1 MAKRSKKKNPNA
13 LTSQQKADLL
23 FNKALDDK
31 KKSLDI
37 RLNITVG
44 IAVALCI
51 IAFLLMPVININFS
65 GQLSDILKM
74 DLEEDATVGVTV
86 NMSFLDF
93 LTAPAGYDSPIQYLS
108 EHTNS
113 DINSSVIYGAFSQ
126 IVTNADEKM
135 LNDAYVLI
143 LTVAII
149 WLASWVVWFLA
160 ICINRKKNKDGLFLR
175 VSSIAFIALSILQ
188 WIVFIVVAIASA
200 SKAQIQ
206 PHISSYLIM
215 ASGVTL
221 SVVYGLYISKVKRL
235 NKERKDVPEFTEH
248 IKEK

>member
-31 KKSLDI
+31 KKSLDT

-44 IAVALCI
+44 IIVALCI
-51 IAFLLMPVININFS
+51 IAFLLMPAVNINFS
-65 GQLSDILKM
+65 GQLSDILKI
-74 DLEEDATVGVTV
+74 DLEEDATIGVTI

-93 LTAPAGYDSPIQYLS
+93 LTAPAGYDSPVKYLA
-108 EHTNS
+108 EHT
-113 DINSSVIYGAFSQ
+113 DSSIDKSLMYEAFSQ
-126 IVTNADEKM
+126 IVTKADEKM
-135 LNDAYVLI
+135 LSDAYALI
-143 LTVAII
+143 LTVTIL
-149 WLASWVVWFLA
+149 WLVSWVVWFLA
-160 ICINRKKNKDGLFLR
+160 VCINRKKNKDGVFLR
-175 VSSIAFIALSILQ
+175 ASSIAFIALSILQ

-221 SVVYGLYISKVKRL
+221 AVVYGLYISKVKRL
-235 NKERKDVPEFTEH
+235 NKERRDVPQITEQV
-248 IKEK
+248 KEK